1 MAHKAV
7 IFDLDGTLLD
17 SIHDIALCCNEVLQ
31 RFGYQSHPREA
42 YKDFVADGA
51 RVLFERALPSGH
63 TGDELERALTLF
75 RQIYESRVHPNTLPY
90 SGVEDM
96 LATLQQEGLAKSVL
110 SNKPDHTTKA
120 YVQQMLGHYDFA
132 QVWGQ
137 QEGYGLK
144 PDPASALQ
152 IARNMQRD
160 PGEIIFVGDTATDMK
175 TAKNAG
181 MRSIGVL
188 WGFRNEAELRAGGA
202 DMIAATPREVL
213 SLLL

>member
-1 MAHKAV
+1 MAQKAL

-17 SIHDIALCCNEVLQ
+17 SIHDIALCCNEVLEH
-31 RFGYQSHPREA
+31 FGYQSHPREA

-51 RVLFERALPSGH
+51 RVLFERALPPGYSAK
-63 TGDELERALTLF
+63 ELERALTLF

-96 LATLQQEGLAKSVL
+96 LGALQKARMQKSVL
-110 SNKPDHTTKA
+110 SNKPDQTTKA
-120 YVQQMLGHYDFA
+120 YVQTVLGRYDFA

-137 QEGYGLK
+137 QEGYALK

-152 IARNMQRD
+152 IAHNINRK
-160 PGEIIFVGDTATDMK
+160 PEEIIFIGDTATDMR

-202 DMIAATPREVL
+202 DEIAATPQEVL
-213 SLLL
+213 SLIL